1 MSKNILLIS
10 VDILKE
16 RTDIHGNIDPK
27 LIYPHIKFVQDAY
40 IKKVLGTALYDKLL
54 TIIED
59 GTITTG
65 GNTDYKLL
73 LDEYI
78 IDAMIW
84 YCKSEMSVD
93 ISFQMWNKGVV
104 RKQGQDTDLPTMSE
118 LIDISNRYKSKGEY
132 YADKIKLFLI
142 DQSSR
147 LQKYPEYT
155 HPGSTV
161 DTVTPE
167 MRNFTSP
174 VWLGDTDGRDNPWCN
189 KGGFNGQPYHD

>member
-16 RTDIHGNIDPK
+16 RTDIHGNIDAK
-27 LIYPHIKFVQDAY
+27 LIYPHIKFVQDAF
-40 IKKVLGTALYDKLL
+40 IKKVLGTALYDKLQD
-54 TIIED
+54 IIND
-59 GTITTG
+59 GTIIDS
-65 GNTDYKLL
+65 NNADYKLL

-93 ISFQMWNKGVV
+93 TSFQMWNKGVV
-104 RKQGQDTDLPTMSE
+104 RKQGQDTELPSMSE
-118 LIDISNRYKSKGEY
+118 LIDIANRYKSKGEY
-132 YADKIKLFLI
+132 YANRLKLFLI

-161 DTVTPE
+161 DTITPE
-167 MRNFTSP
+167 MQNFTSP
-174 VWLGDTDGRDNPWCN
+174 IWLGDTDGKDNPWCN
-189 KGGFNGQPYHD
+189 PGGFNGQPYHD

>member
-16 RTDIHGNIDPK
+16 RTDMHGNIDPK
-27 LIYPHIKFVQDAY
+27 LVYPHIKFVQDAY
-40 IKKVLGTALYDKLL
+40 IKKVLGTALYDKLQ

-65 GNTDYKLL
+65 GNADYKLL
-73 LDEYI
+73 LDDYI

-84 YCKSEMSVD
+84 YCKSEMAVD

-118 LIDISNRYKSKGEY
+118 LVDISNRYKSKGEY
-132 YADKIKLFLI
+132 YADKMKLFLI

-161 DTVTPE
+161 DTITPE

-174 VWLGDTDGRDNPWCN
+174 IWLGDTDGKDNPWCN